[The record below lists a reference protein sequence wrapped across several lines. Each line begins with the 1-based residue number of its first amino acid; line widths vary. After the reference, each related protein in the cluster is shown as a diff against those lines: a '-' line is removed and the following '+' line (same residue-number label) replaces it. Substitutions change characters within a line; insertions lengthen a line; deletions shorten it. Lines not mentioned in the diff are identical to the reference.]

1 MNHGTII
8 VFAIFA
14 LVAGRFL
21 YGRLKYGS
29 WTGAFLKGSID
40 RNVGEVELA
49 RGMSGTQTLTVQ
61 LMKDSENS
69 EGFVGL
75 VAVSK
80 AALGASMQPYKLSK
94 AQARE
99 LTHLVSSDISRGDPV
114 LSASAQVG

>member
-1 MNHGTII
+1 MDYGTI
-8 VFAIFA
+8 VFFAIFA
-14 LVAGRFL
+14 LIAGRFL

-40 RNVGEVELA
+40 RIVGAVELA
-49 RGMSGTQTLTVQ
+49 RGMGGTQTLTVQ
-61 LMKDSENS
+61 LMKGSENG

-94 AQARE
+94 APARE
-99 LTHLVSSDISRGDPV
+99 LAGYLNQ
-114 LSASAQVG
+114 AAQ

>member
-1 MNHGTII
+1 MHYGTVIF
-8 VFAIFA
+8 FAIFA

-40 RNVGEVELA
+40 RTVGEVELA
-49 RGMSGTQTLTVQ
+49 QGMSRTQTLTVQ
-61 LMKDSENS
+61 LMKGSENS
-69 EGFVGL
+69 EEFVGL

-99 LTHLVSSDISRGDPV
+99 LAGYLNQ
-114 LSASAQVG
+114 AAQ